1 MDAFITYRKTLTFP
15 DTVQGTPL
23 DMSAA
28 HFGKLI
34 SFLTASKRHT
44 CYLHGNEPALHPELP
59 RLVAMARKKKILPF
73 VATSGLMSETVK
85 KLILEAQIPLL
96 WKLYHPQFYDETQ
109 WQTMAENCVRLR
121 SALPDRFRLAV
132 IFHDPAQDYSHIPE
146 FVHRAGV
153 GDVSL
158 RVLRADEPRRFEDFV
173 ARLVA
178 LVVSLTEAGVHVGL
192 DCGLPPCF
200 LSDEQFGALA
210 KIDRLSKRCVPH
222 PGVLPD
228 LRVYHCPEMIDDAS
242 ANFLRFRR
250 RTEVIDHFYKRYS
263 GLERDSE
270 LFEEC
275 PQCTAR
281 RRDTCHGRCM
291 AVKRTVAVGDVER
304 LRRIAEEKPEA
315 ETLTRLAVLWWHLSD
330 LNKTEQ
336 YLNEAKKAD
345 PRNVKTRLA
354 LARLMQ
360 QRANPA
366 AAEAEYRE
374 AARLAPEGDRILLE
388 LGKFFHEQGRPEKA
402 KEILDQVAAREN
414 VTEERSDD
422 TPSISLA
429 SAPPE

>member
-304 LRRIAEEKPEA
+304 LWDAF
-315 ETLTRLAVLWWHLSD
+315 LA
-330 LNKTEQ
+330 
-336 YLNEAKKAD
+336 
-345 PRNVKTRLA
+345 
-354 LARLMQ
+354 
-360 QRANPA
+360 
-366 AAEAEYRE
+366 
-374 AARLAPEGDRILLE
+374 GRILGKE
-388 LGKFFHEQGRPEKA
+388 LVGLFVQEHADTAQPEHDTFYGYGVWLCRERGKPASPYIRGGDAGVSFNSRIDTVSDTIATVISNTGNGAWPLLKA
-402 KEILDQVAAREN
+402 CDQL
-414 VTEERSDD
+414 
-422 TPSISLA
+422 LA
-429 SAPPE
+429 